1 MSGSIMQT
9 SGSVA
14 EPCMADNDAFSEVQA
29 SAKQLIGS
37 LERELRGLSSA
48 GNPETDQAVRE
59 LHELLD
65 GIRSLLS

>member
-1 MSGSIMQT
+1 MSGSIMPA

-14 EPCMADNDAFSEVQA
+14 APCLVDNDAFSEVQA
-29 SAKQLIGS
+29 SAQQLIGS
-37 LERELRGLSSA
+37 LERELRSLSSA

-65 GIRSLLS
+65 EIRSYLS